1 MKKMRQKKKGK
12 KIEKD
17 KRYRKFKR
25 IDHKKLKFAQNFY
38 NLWLLDNQI
47 RPCFGTTDFK
57 GSGRYTPDH
66 LDKIRRE
73 GTKERVK
80 ALLEQMTKAEIPLDE
95 GVMTYNYDNKT
106 IPEFHLK
113 YAMSP
118 EVYTEK
124 FLKLEE
130 FTQLKFKPTHGEM
143 DKIREWYNDEYY
155 GDKLRE
161 LQGLKEI
168 GRTNTTHM
176 GLIHAKNYEDVMKT
190 GSVVLYDKGPVK
202 TDDLKDDVIV
212 AFEKAVRN
220 TFPKKTWFA
229 VCLYVT
235 KHVNEVGEAE
245 LLIGAKIAE
254 KQFILEFQ
262 KYIVK
267 HIGKVEVDAFL
278 NEHKYKNPTRNYWNE

>member
-38 NLWLLDNQI
+38 NLWLLDNQM
-47 RPCFGTTDFK
+47 RPCFGTTEFK

-124 FLKLEE
+124 FLKLEK

-161 LQGLKEI
+161 LQKFKETE
-168 GRTNTTHM
+168 RTNTTNTN
-176 GLIHAKNYEDVMKT
+176 LIYAKNYEDVMKT
-190 GSVVLYDKGPVK
+190 GPVVLYNIVPVK

-212 AFEKAVRN
+212 KFEKAVRT
-220 TFPKKTWFA
+220 TFPNTWFA

-235 KHVNEVGEAE
+235 KHVKEVGEAE
-245 LLIGAKIAE
+245 LLIGAKIEE
-254 KQFILEFQ
+254 KEFILKFQ
-262 KYIVK
+262 PYIVM
-267 HIGKVEVDAFL
+267 HPGKVEVDAFL
-278 NEHKYKNPTRNYWNE
+278 KKYEYKKPKRNYWNK